1 MSASSSRWEALEVEH
16 WMRCVLGLLLL
27 GLAAC
32 RGQTFAERSL
42 LDYSGTISG
51 QSHQT
56 FHITGSQGEVL
67 WVVLQQTG
75 LDLELEIVDSQQT
88 RLGRFES
95 NTGRDGEDT
104 AIVTLPRSGKYAV
117 IVGTDQLP
125 KLRATFKLTIKA
137 NGPLTAADRL
147 YSSASNV
154 ASDAPP
160 VDRIGELEDAS
171 TQFDKAGRWRD
182 AGLAALAGATVTMN
196 RVSDAQRWV
205 RLSEQAVAAF
215 EKTNEPKLLAAA
227 LTLLGAA
234 QAAAPNADRS
244 VIEKNFTRAIELYAS
259 VDSQVGGAEVRLYRG
274 VARYGLIGNAAVDY
288 PLILAD
294 WKTAADQCGAV
305 HETLCEA
312 RAATNLG
319 VYYRDER
326 QTNLAVEY
334 LYRAVSVAQDGSDP
348 ILFAGASDNLAFALQ
363 SIGEFDAA
371 MYHHR
376 RALQAFA
383 RDGECSGALRSL
395 YGIGHSLLGVGDI
408 EQATRFYQLARQA
421 SCRTGIAADAASVA
435 KASATAALSIE
446 QMCQASTPTA
456 QRDRD
461 ELMIAS
467 WIAWDLG
474 TLARSQGKPQT
485 ALACHDLALRLAP
498 TVNSRFTARLE
509 AVVDVL
515 DAGDSNSARERF
527 AALEP
532 VAKEASSW
540 YQPRTLDV
548 SAQLQRAA
556 GDLARAHETFRQAA
570 AAYTASKQLEA
581 QFETLGNLAEVKL
594 LAGDPATAADYFA
607 QADGALEQL
616 RIGSADPI
624 YRATLLAS
632 RRGLYENWLRGLADG
647 AGTPADS
654 RRSDMDSLIISERSR
669 QRVLA
674 DLLNQYQVD
683 QATQAARMQFAI
695 SEQNTELLN
704 AWGTEP
710 SPAESPD
717 AFKKLE
723 ELRHSVGA
731 VEAFDA
737 AAQRKAADALRAW
750 QASLPDRT
758 CVVEFMLGEQASYAW
773 LVRRNSLKRIDLGPA
788 VTIRAAAANLRELL
802 ATDAAVATLRDASSR
817 LHSLIVAPLGL
828 PASDTQLTIVA
839 DDILNEIPF
848 AALWDPQQDKYLIEM
863 HALRYSPSLH
873 FAATRALES
882 RQPSLSRALLVGDAA
897 YEADDAQA
905 RCGTRIESATPATD
919 SQSLRRIRGS
929 GREVEQIAS
938 LFLKAHSSTDALVG
952 CAATRSNVL
961 GKQLEDYRYIHFA
974 THATADAS
982 LPLRSAIHLA
992 AFDER
997 GRRVQAELRARDL
1010 FARRLNA
1017 ELVVLSGCSTAS
1029 GRTFSGEGTLG
1040 LSFAMLAGGSRNV
1053 ISALWPVAD
1062 AASAQLVVKLYE
1074 QMIVER
1080 RPVAE
1085 ALQSAQLSLL
1095 KDARWNRPRYWGPY
1109 LLIGS

>member
-1 MSASSSRWEALEVEH
+1 
-16 WMRCVLGLLLL
+16 MRCVWCLLVF

-32 RGQTFAERSL
+32 RGPTLAERSL
-42 LDYSGTISG
+42 LAFSGTISG
-51 QSHQT
+51 RSHQS
-56 FHITGSQGEVL
+56 FDIAGSQGEVL
-67 WVVLQQTG
+67 RVVLQQAG
-75 LDLELEIVDSQQT
+75 LDLDIEIVDSQ
-88 RLGRFES
+88 RAKLGRFES
-95 NTGRDGEDT
+95 NTGRYGEDS
-104 AIVTLPRSGKYAV
+104 AVVTLPRSATYTV
-117 IVGTDQLP
+117 VVGTDRLP
-125 KLRATFKLTIKA
+125 KVTAPFKLTITA
-137 NGPLTAADRL
+137 NGPLSAADRL
-147 YSSASNV
+147 YATASNI
-154 ASDAPP
+154 ASDTRP
-160 VDRIGELEDAS
+160 VDRISQFEDAAA
-171 TQFDKAGRWRD
+171 QFDKAGRSRA
-182 AGLAALAGATVTMN
+182 AGLAALAGATVTMY
-196 RVSDAQRWV
+196 RVSDAQRLV
-205 RLSEQAVAAF
+205 RLSEQAVSAF
-215 EKTNEPKLLAAA
+215 EKANEPALLAAS
-227 LTLLGAA
+227 LNLLGSA
-234 QAAAPNADRS
+234 QATALNAAKD
-244 VIEKNFTRAIELYAS
+244 VVEENFTRALERYES
-259 VDSQVGGAEVRLYRG
+259 VDSKVGAAEVHLYRG
-274 VARYGLIGNAAVDY
+274 VARYGLIANAAVDY

-294 WKTAADQCGAV
+294 WKTAADQCSAV

-326 QTNLAVEY
+326 QTDLAVEY

-348 ILFAGASDNLAFALQ
+348 LLFAGASDNLAFALQ

-408 EQATRFYQLARQA
+408 EQATRLYQLARQA
-421 SCRTGIAADAASVA
+421 SCRTGIAPDAAIL
-435 KASATAALSIE
+435 ATAATTALSIE
-446 QMCQASTPTA
+446 QMCDDNTVTA
-456 QRDRD
+456 QRDPD
-461 ELMIAS
+461 EAKIAS

-474 TLARSQGKPQT
+474 TLARSQGKLQA
-485 ALACHDLALRLAP
+485 ALACHELALKLAP

-509 AVVDVL
+509 SVVDVL
-515 DAGDSNSARERF
+515 DAGDSNAARKRF

-532 VAKEASSW
+532 AAKEASSW
-540 YQPRTLDV
+540 YHPRTLDV

-556 GDLARAHETFRQAA
+556 GELARAHETFRQAA

-581 QFETLGNLAEVKL
+581 QFETLGNLAAVKL
-594 LAGDPATAADYFA
+594 EAGDLAAAADYFA

-632 RRGLYENWLRGLADG
+632 RRGVYENWLRGLTGRAAA
-647 AGTPADS
+647 AGDLQ
-654 RRSDMDSLIISERSR
+654 RRDMDSLVISERSR

-674 DLLNQYQVD
+674 DLLNQYQVGR
-683 QATQAARMQFAI
+683 ATHAARMQFAI
-695 SEQNTELLN
+695 SEQNADLLK
-704 AWGTEP
+704 T
-710 SPAESPD
+710 PAADPRPEDSRD
-717 AFKKLE
+717 AFQSLD

-731 VEAFDA
+731 VEAFDG
-737 AAQRKAADALRAW
+737 AAQRKAADALRVW
-750 QASLPDRT
+750 QASLPADI
-758 CVVEFMLGEQASYAW
+758 CVIEFMLGEQASYAW
-773 LVRRNSLKRIDLGPA
+773 LMRRNSLTRVTLEPA
-788 VTIRAAAANLRELL
+788 AKIRAAAADVRPLL
-802 ATDAAVATLRDASSR
+802 ATDAPLATLRAASAR
-817 LHSLIVAPLGL
+817 LHSLVVAPLEL
-828 PASDTQLTIVA
+828 RDSDTQLTIVA

-848 AALWDPQQDKYLIEM
+848 AALWDSQRNKYLIEM
-863 HALRYSPSLH
+863 HAIRYSPSLH

-882 RQPSLSRALLVGDAA
+882 RQAPLTRALLIGDAA

-905 RCGTRIESATPATD
+905 RCGTTVEASDRTTADT
-919 SQSLRRIRGS
+919 QGLRRIRGS
-929 GREVEQIAS
+929 GREVEQIAA
-938 LFLKAHSSTDALVG
+938 LFLKADSSTDALVG

-961 GKQLEDYRYIHFA
+961 GRQLEDYRYIHFA

-997 GRRVQAELRARDL
+997 GRRVEAELRARDL
-1010 FARRLNA
+1010 FARRFNA

-1062 AASAQLVVKLYE
+1062 AASVPLVVKLYE
-1074 QMIVER
+1074 EMIVEK

-1085 ALQSAQLSLL
+1085 ALQAAQLSLL